1 MMEEAARDEQASW
14 EILERDQEGEEGQ
27 EGRRERNEPRSG
39 IELVAELEYEIHEE
53 DHDHN
58 EQHPEG
64 APRRQQEPGQQQQQR
79 QPVRQQQEQ
88 EEDETRLPSSLR
100 IGIGRLTSLLLG
112 ALIYPALSSL
122 VGSALFYLATR
133 SSSSS
138 SSRPA
143 SLPLKT
149 LRKIL
154 GISSLIASSS
164 SSSSK
169 NPLQTLFNPFS
180 AILGVTSRTG
190 TKVDPVWIRNTI
202 GGGIVLL
209 VRDAFELSAGVL
221 EKRRKE
227 SRRVVERPVGEGLSL
242 RSEAEEGGG
251 VSGGRNAGGR
261 EARVHVD
268 L

>member
-14 EILERDQEGEEGQ
+14 EILERDQEGE
-27 EGRRERNEPRSG
+27 RRGSREDQRSG
-39 IELVAELEYEIHEE
+39 IELVAELEYEVHNEEE
-53 DHDHN
+53 DEP
-58 EQHPEG
+58 EQNRAHP
-64 APRRQQEPGQQQQQR
+64 RQEQQQQPPTENQR
-79 QPVRQQQEQ
+79 
-88 EEDETRLPSSLR
+88 EDEETLPSSLR

-112 ALIYPALSSL
+112 ALIYPALSSI

-133 SSSSS
+133 SSSSF
-138 SSRPA
+138 RPA

-149 LRKIL
+149 LRRIL
-154 GISSLIASSS
+154 GISTLIASSS
-164 SSSSK
+164 SPKPIQSF
-169 NPLQTLFNPFS
+169 FNPFS
-180 AILGVTSRTG
+180 AILGGSSSSSR
-190 TKVDPVWIRNTI
+190 VDPVWIRNTI

-209 VRDAFELSAGVL
+209 IRDAFELSAGVL

-242 RSEAEEGGG
+242 RGEGEG
-251 VSGGRNAGGR
+251 VRGGRDQSGR